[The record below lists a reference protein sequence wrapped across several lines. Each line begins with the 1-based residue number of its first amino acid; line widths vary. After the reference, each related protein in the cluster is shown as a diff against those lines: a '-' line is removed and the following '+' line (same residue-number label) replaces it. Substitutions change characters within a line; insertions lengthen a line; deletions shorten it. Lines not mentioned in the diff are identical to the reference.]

1 MLNKFGQF
9 FARRLS
15 SAIGWRV
22 RDALEA
28 EREATVDL
36 GKLFLRTTAELT
48 DRQHLLEVRIAEL
61 EKDIIQLKENH

>member
-1 MLNKFGQF
+1 MLSKLGQF

-36 GKLFLRTTAELT
+36 GKLFLRATAQLA
-48 DRQHLLEVRIAEL
+48 DQQHLLEVRIAEL
-61 EKDIIQLKENH
+61 EKDIVTLKEDH